1 MRGFVLS
8 HTHLVGIGVAGVD
21 EGVCTESYLVGVGV
35 AGVDEGVCIES
46 YTPGRRWCSRG
57 G

>member
-8 HTHLVGIGVAGVD
+8 HTH
-21 EGVCTESYLVGVGV
+21 LVGVGV

-57 G
+57 GRGRGR

>member
-21 EGVCTESYLVGVGV
+21 EGVCTESVT
-35 AGVDEGVCIES
+35 
-46 YTPGRRWCSRG
+46 YTPGRHWCSRG